1 MRPIPSILI
10 SLGLALAAI
19 AAGAE
24 RLPLKGGRWLETD
37 GPWRLDGRRVVF
49 RTPGGALRSLPASD
63 VDLGAAASP
72 PREGAAPV
80 SLEPW
85 AVPGT
90 IPEPAPLPQPPGP
103 ARPDRRRLPPECI
116 LVNPDPELPPEI
128 VCGGRALESGPRNQ
142 IRLESRPEEPL
153 WPPSSPP
160 AKPPSDSSSCCDGSD
175 GESAS

>member
-1 MRPIPSILI
+1 MRPIPRFLI
-10 SLGLALAAI
+10 SLGLVLAAV

-49 RTPGGALRSLPASD
+49 RTPDGALRSLPASD
-63 VDLGAAASP
+63 VDLRASP
-72 PREGAAPV
+72 PPRADAGPV

-90 IPEPAPLPQPPGP
+90 IPDPAPLPQRRP
-103 ARPDRRRLPPECI
+103 ARPVRRRLPPECV

-128 VCGGRALESGPRNQ
+128 VCGGRVLESGPEDQ
-142 IRLESRPEEPL
+142 ILLDSRPSEPL
-153 WPPSSPP
+153 WPPSSRST
-160 AKPPSDSSSCCDGSD
+160 KPRSDSATCCDGSAAE
-175 GESAS
+175 GGP